1 MLFDKLV
8 LVEGPR
14 LTHLFVKHNL
24 LNEHLKLDLHLK
36 LEKRVNLVSVDDNDY
51 VAGSTQIT
59 FGSQWSIPRSGF
71 EPLVW
76 RDKKQIFVDEFQSI
90 EFLEENAQKK
100 SVWLAPLP

>member
-8 LVEGPR
+8 LVEAPR

-24 LNEHLKLDLHLK
+24 LNEHFKSDLHLK
-36 LEKRVNLVSVDDNDY
+36 LEKRVNSALVDDNDY
-51 VAGSTQIT
+51 VAGLTQIT
-59 FGSQWSIPRSGF
+59 FGLRWSIPRSGF